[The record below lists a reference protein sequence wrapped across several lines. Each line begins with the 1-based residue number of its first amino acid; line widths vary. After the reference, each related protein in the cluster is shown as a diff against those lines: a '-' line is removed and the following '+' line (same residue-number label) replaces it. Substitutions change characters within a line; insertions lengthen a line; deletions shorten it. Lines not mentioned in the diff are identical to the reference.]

1 MPRTSTKRRQPGSR
15 TEGEEMYRRAL
26 DLAGRSLPMITI
38 HVKKRYGYSTVCSCV
53 TAPTI
58 EQALLLAGEGAR
70 VVFPIDGAAVFPPA
84 TYPHSRVEPRLTPT
98 PL

>member
-1 MPRTSTKRRQPGSR
+1 
-15 TEGEEMYRRAL
+15 MYRAAL

-38 HVKKRYGYSTVCSCV
+38 HVKKRYGSTTVRSCV

-70 VVFPIDGAAVFPPA
+70 VVFPIDGETFFASANYPYSRLAAWQM
-84 TYPHSRVEPRLTPT
+84 HPRAQAS
-98 PL
+98 

>member
-1 MPRTSTKRRQPGSR
+1 MNPT
-15 TEGEEMYRRAL
+15 AL

-38 HVKKRYGYSTVCSCV
+38 YVKKRYGSSTVRSCV

-70 VVFPIDGAAVFPPA
+70 VVFPIDGEAFFASA
-84 TYPHSRVEPRLTPT
+84 NYPYSRLVAGQVRPRPQTS
-98 PL
+98 

>member
-1 MPRTSTKRRQPGSR
+1 
-15 TEGEEMYRRAL
+15 MYRRTL

-38 HVKKRYGYSTVCSCV
+38 HVKKRYGSATVCSCV

-70 VVFPIDGAAVFPPA
+70 VVFPIDGETFFASAN
-84 TYPHSRVEPRLTPT
+84 YPHSRLAVWQMHPRAQAS
-98 PL
+98 